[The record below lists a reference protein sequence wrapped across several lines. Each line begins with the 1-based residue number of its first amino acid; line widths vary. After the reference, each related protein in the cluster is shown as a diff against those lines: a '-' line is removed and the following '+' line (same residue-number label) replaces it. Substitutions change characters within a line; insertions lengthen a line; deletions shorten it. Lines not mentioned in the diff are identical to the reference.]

1 MVIGMVCVLGMCVV
15 SGGWS
20 GSVSRVHYFSRHKSC
35 MCLVQV
41 LYWSLYCL
49 IVFSRVVGCAGG
61 LWVLGLCGMYV
72 GCGVGVIRVSTAVS
86 VCVI

>member
-1 MVIGMVCVLGMCVV
+1 MVIGRVCVLGMCVV

-41 LYWSLYCL
+41 LY
-49 IVFSRVVGCAGG
+49 
-61 LWVLGLCGMYV
+61 
-72 GCGVGVIRVSTAVS
+72 
-86 VCVI
+86 